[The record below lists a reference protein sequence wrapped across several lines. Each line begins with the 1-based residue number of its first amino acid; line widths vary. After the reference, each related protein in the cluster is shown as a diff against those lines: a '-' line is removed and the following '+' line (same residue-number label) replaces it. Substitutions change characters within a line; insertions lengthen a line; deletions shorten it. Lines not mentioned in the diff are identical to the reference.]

1 MRVMK
6 FRKAMNESC
15 VTSAEFPFRKEF
27 YNRHVIKRS
36 CEIADAYLLTF
47 CGNKRTNSETVLT
60 GYGPR
65 VAIFEAH
72 DDAI

>member
-6 FRKAMNESC
+6 FRMAMNESC

-36 CEIADAYLLTF
+36 CEIADAYLFTF
-47 CGNKRTNSETVLT
+47 CGNKRTNSEIVLT
-60 GYGPR
+60 HC
-65 VAIFEAH
+65 V
-72 DDAI
+72 